1 MAITS
6 MRLRRL
12 ITTVGVIAALLLG
25 FGTIKAAAAW
35 TAASAPLTIA
45 PTSISTLQ
53 SQLET
58 EQARSADL
66 QDQLRS
72 LASQSTDLTV
82 ALEAAQVRIAA
93 DADQASQLAKDLKTA
108 KKKLAKLQATI
119 RATQA
124 AAARQTKT
132 VRATAAPT
140 QRSGDDDGGERE
152 DDDDH

>member
-12 ITTVGVIAALLLG
+12 ITTVGVVGALLLG

-45 PTSISTLQ
+45 PTSISSLQ

-58 EQARSADL
+58 EQARSAAL
-66 QDQLRS
+66 QEQLLS

-82 ALEAAQVRIAA
+82 ALEAAQVRIVA

-124 AAARQTKT
+124 AAAKQAKT
-132 VRATAAPT
+132 VRVTAAPT
-140 QRSGDDDGGERE
+140 QRPGGDDDGEE
-152 DDDDH
+152 DDDGH